1 MQSRIAANL
10 LKSINNLKTA
20 LKLDWICVFLIVLL
34 VAIGWTTIYSTTLAE
49 ENASVLDISKL
60 YGKQL
65 LFIGM
70 GVFLVVLILSVEAK
84 FYQRF
89 ASIIYVVALLSLLG
103 LLFFGKTIAGQTAWY
118 SFGSFSIQPAEF
130 VKVAVALAIA
140 KYLTGINVSL
150 KNFTHQLQ
158 VLLIMVLPMALIMLQ
173 PDAGSALIYVAFV
186 IPLYREGLPGF
197 YLVVGSLA
205 VAIFLTSIKFG
216 AFYVSGVLLLLS
228 LIILYFKR
236 KSKPNY
242 LLYIAAAALCI
253 GFSFSTN
260 FIFDKLL
267 QPHQKD
273 RFELIL
279 GMKSDPSGAEY
290 NIYHSKVAIGS
301 GGFFG
306 KGWLQ
311 GTQTTGRYVPEQ
323 HTDYIFSAVGEE
335 WGFLGSSILV
345 LLFSSLM
352 LRIWFLAERQKS
364 AFSRIYG
371 YSVVGILFFHF
382 SVNIGMV
389 LGVFPTVGIPL
400 PFFSYGGSGLWG
412 MLILIFIFLKFDA
425 KRMAA

>member
-1 MQSRIAANL
+1 
-10 LKSINNLKTA
+10 LKSIIKF
-20 LKLDWICVFLIVLL
+20 DWLSIFIILFL
-34 VAIGWTTIYSTTLAE
+34 VAMGWANIYSTTLTE
-49 ENASVLDISKL
+49 ENTHIFDITKL

-65 LFIGM
+65 LWIGM
-70 GVFLVVLILSVEAK
+70 GTFLVILVLSIEAK

-89 ASIIYVVALLSLLG
+89 ASIIYVLALLLLLG
-103 LLFFGKTIAGQTAWY
+103 LPFFGKTIAGQTAWY

-130 VKVAVALAIA
+130 VKAAVALAIA
-140 KYLTGINVSL
+140 KYLTGINVNL
-150 KNFTHQLQ
+150 NNFKDQLQ
-158 VLLIMVLPMALIMLQ
+158 VLVLMILPMGLIMLQ
-173 PDAGSALIYVAFV
+173 PDAGSALIYVAFI
-186 IPLYREGLPGF
+186 IPLYREGLPSF
-197 YLVVGSLA
+197 YLVIGSIA

-216 AFYVSGVLLLLS
+216 AFYVSGVILLLAL
-228 LIILYFKR
+228 LILFFKR
-236 KSKPNY
+236 KSKPKY
-242 LLYIAAAALCI
+242 LVYVAITAICI

-260 FIFDKLL
+260 FIFEKLL
-267 QPHQKD
+267 QPHHKD

-311 GTQTTGRYVPEQ
+311 GTQTTGGYVPEQ

-335 WGFLGSSILV
+335 WGFLGSSLVV
-345 LLFSSLM
+345 LLFCFLM
-352 LRIWFLAERQKS
+352 LRLWFLAERQKS
-364 AFSRIYG
+364 TFSRIYG

-382 SVNIGMV
+382 AVNIGMV
-389 LGVFPTVGIPL
+389 IGLFPTVGIPL

-425 KRMAA
+425 SRMEL